1 MKRKRFLFLKSL
13 SPMKARIQM
22 TGGQPQSPCVM
33 PSVIS
38 TLALVTVIG
47 INKPNLGNPP
57 YYVGGQ
63 TRMTIIRTSSIR
75 SWMRVSSTP
84 MLSVQYEPIRTACM
98 TRIIGRCAGQP
109 TVSATRA

>member
-1 MKRKRFLFLKSL
+1 MKRERFLFLKSL

-57 YYVGGQ
+57 YYVGGANANDNNQ
-63 TRMTIIRTSSIR
+63 NLKYPKLDARIEHTYVER
-75 SWMRVSSTP
+75 ST
-84 MLSVQYEPIRTACM
+84 
-98 TRIIGRCAGQP
+98 
-109 TVSATRA
+109 